1 MSCRYTRARTTAEA
15 VEALVAAKGEAHVI
29 AGGVALVILMN
40 ERLVE
45 PTWLVDVSGIDALR
59 SIDRLPDGMIRIG
72 AAVTHR
78 EVAESEIVAEA
89 FPMVPEMA
97 AEIACGRIANKGTVG
112 GSICLADPQGD
123 PPVAMLALHA
133 TMRTVGPDGA
143 RDIPAREF
151 FVDLYETALREDEL
165 LREILIP
172 PMKPGSVTAFG
183 KYAARKAMDYTST
196 ISVAVRLVRGADDG
210 PIEEISLGFGGVGQT
225 PVHSEEVE
233 NVFVGAVP
241 SDETFG
247 RARKKLFDVLDPIED
262 HLYSAD
268 YKRHVAA
275 VTLRRT
281 VMKAFDGTWEGEG
294 VLIR

>member
-1 MSCRYTRARTTAEA
+1 MSCRYTRARTVAEA

-40 ERLVE
+40 EKLLE
-45 PTWLVDVSGIDALR
+45 PNWLVDVSGIAALR
-59 SIDRLPDGMIRIG
+59 GIDRLPDGTIRIG

-78 EVAESEIVAEA
+78 EIAESEIVAEA

-97 AEIACGRIANKGTVG
+97 AEIACGRIANKGTIG

-133 TMRTVGPDGA
+133 AMRTAGPDGE
-143 RDIPAREF
+143 RDVPAREF
-151 FVDLYETALREDEL
+151 FVGLYETALREDEL
-165 LREILIP
+165 LQEILIP

-196 ISVAVRLVRGADDG
+196 ISVAVRLLRSAGGG

-233 NVFVGAVP
+233 SVFAGAVP
-241 SDETFG
+241 SDETFA
-247 RARKKLFDVLDPIED
+247 RARERLFDALDPIED

-268 YKRHVAA
+268 YKRRVAA
-275 VTLRRT
+275 VTLRRA